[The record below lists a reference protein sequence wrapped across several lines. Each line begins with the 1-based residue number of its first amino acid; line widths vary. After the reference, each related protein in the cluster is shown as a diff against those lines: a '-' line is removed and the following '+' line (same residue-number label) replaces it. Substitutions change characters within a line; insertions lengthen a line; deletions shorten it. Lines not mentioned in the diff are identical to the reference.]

1 MTVGNVIGHERG
13 VAADAA
19 DEVRTA
25 VVLEALTEHVQA
37 RDRRAA
43 AALADL
49 ARAVEHRQP
58 QPRVGTPVAG
68 RPDDGA
74 DTGGAKVEVRDG
86 AWPGRRWGCDLPR
99 ASRGRARWPR
109 CTGRCA
115 GAAVACAGQRRRPW
129 RAGRGEPHPVTVDRE
144 HPADQPDLVG
154 LQGGQVEPPVVGPAD
169 QLGGWLVPREQ
180 AVGHLVD
187 RGVEEAEAVEPP
199 EDVHAAVGARH
210 AGVAAD
216 GDRHVAAGRPEL
228 VGELD
233 AGRRGADHQHAPVR
247 QRAGVAVLA
256 RHHLVNVR
264 GQGARRRRHGG
275 PVAPAGGDDDVG
287 GQPGRPVGADLE
299 PVVPLAQQAH
309 GRVLL
314 DGRVERVG
322 VPGEVP
328 AERGRGPEPVRV
340 GAAVGLARQGV
351 HPVRGQQVQRVPG
364 VAAPALPDPATLEHD
379 VVTPAVGQAAAGG
392 QAGLARADDDGV
404 GDAHRCS
411 RRCEVLAGPAAQRD
425 RPTRRD
431 AVTCRQPASTS
442 MDTGTPLVTTSKT
455 ADRWRDCS
463 TT

>member
-1 MTVGNVIGHERG
+1 MRPRRWRISPEVI
-13 VAADAA
+13 
-19 DEVRTA
+19 
-25 VVLEALTEHVQA
+25 
-37 RDRRAA
+37 
-43 AALADL
+43 
-49 ARAVEHRQP
+49 EHRQP
-58 QPRVGTPVAG
+58 QPRVGTPVTG
-68 RPDDGA
+68 RPHDGA
-74 DTGGAKVEVRDG
+74 DTGGTKVEVPDG
-86 AWPGRRWGCDLPR
+86 AGRGDGGDAICREHLVAEPVGLDVLVDAPEKPSH
-99 ASRGRARWPR
+99 ALVSGGDRG
-109 CTGRCA
+109 
-115 GAAVACAGQRRRPW
+115 GQVS
-129 RAGRGEPHPVTVDRE
+129 GEPHPVTVDRE
-144 HPADQPDLVG
+144 HPAGQPDPVG

-169 QLGGWLVPREQ
+169 HLGGWLVPREQ

-199 EDVHAAVGARH
+199 VDVHAAVGAGH

-216 GDRHVAAGRPEL
+216 GDRHVASGRPEL
-228 VGELD
+228 VGELG

-247 QRAGVAVLA
+247 QRARVAVLA

-287 GQPGRPVGADLE
+287 GQPRRPVGADLE

-314 DGRVERVG
+314 DGRAERLG

-328 AERGRGPEPVRV
+328 AERGRGGEPVRV

-351 HPVRGQQVQRVPG
+351 HPVGGQQVQRVPG
-364 VAAPALPDPATLEHD
+364 VAAPALPDPATLQHY
-379 VVTPAVGQAAAGG
+379 VVTPAVGQAPAGG
-392 QAGLARADDDGV
+392 QARLARADDDGV

-411 RRCEVLAGPAAQRD
+411 RRCEVPAGPAARRD
-425 RPTRRD
+425 RPARRD

-442 MDTGTPLVTTSKT
+442 MDTGTPFVTMLNT

-463 TT
+463 TTERSLSGSSPRSVKPTLICW